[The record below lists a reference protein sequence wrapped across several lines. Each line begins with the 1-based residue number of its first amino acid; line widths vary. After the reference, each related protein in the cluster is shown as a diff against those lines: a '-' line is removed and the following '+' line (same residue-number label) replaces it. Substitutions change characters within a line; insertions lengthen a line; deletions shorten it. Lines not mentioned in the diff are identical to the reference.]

1 LRVLLS
7 VLFTLA
13 AVSLGCNKV
22 HFKVNVMANHD
33 IYFQKCLKW
42 EGGYGNIV
50 GDSGGATKYGVTI
63 ATWKMLADNP
73 DKNGD
78 GVVNAE
84 DMKLLTLDDARMINK
99 KFWDKIQGDKII
111 NQSVAM
117 AIADFLWNSGG
128 VAVKKVQGLLRLT
141 QDGIFGRNTLA
152 AVNAADPKDLHQR
165 ITETRRQYF
174 YDIVKAKPITK
185 KFLHGW
191 LNRLNDFKYEG

>member
-1 LRVLLS
+1 
-7 VLFTLA
+7 
-13 AVSLGCNKV
+13 
-22 HFKVNVMANHD
+22 MANHD

-63 ATWKMLADNP
+63 ATWKMLSDSP

-84 DMKLLTLDDARMINK
+84 DMKLLTLDDARMVNK
-99 KFWDKIQGDKII
+99 KFWDKIQGDKIV

-128 VAVKKVQGLLRLT
+128 VAVKKLQRILGLDD
-141 QDGIFGRNTLA
+141 DGIFGAKTLR
-152 AVNAADPKDLHQR
+152 AVNDADPEQLHAK
-165 ITETRRQYF
+165 ITESRKNYF
-174 YDIVKAKPITK
+174 YAIVRAKPITK
-185 KFLHGW
+185 KFLNGW